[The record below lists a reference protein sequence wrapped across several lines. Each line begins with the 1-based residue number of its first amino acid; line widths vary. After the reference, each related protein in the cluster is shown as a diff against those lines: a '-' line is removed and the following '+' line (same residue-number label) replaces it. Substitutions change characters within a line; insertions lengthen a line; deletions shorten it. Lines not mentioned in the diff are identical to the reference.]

1 MPAATTS
8 DSNQATS
15 IPLQDI
21 ADRLR
26 TETLLRESEA
36 GFRTILESA
45 AIGISVNTSEG
56 RPILSNPA
64 LEKMLG
70 YTGDELRT
78 MNYLQFTHPDDRQ
91 SETRLMADLIA
102 GRIDSYRVEKRYIC
116 KSGRMMWGRLTVS
129 LLHQPDEEPHHFVAM
144 VEDITDRKRAESDSR
159 QREAELEVIAELS
172 LAMRQATSYPQVI
185 ESLVARAAS
194 ALSARACGLLLLEDR
209 RLKLVANWGLKSPT
223 GSAEIPEDDSWAWQ
237 VIRSGQTVCQ
247 PFAVNGGTPPAA
259 DPIREL
265 DPGASLVALAPL
277 RSSDMIVGLLY
288 LAFEQTNELS
298 PGVRKLLDPVADIG
312 SNAIQRAKLLQTLE
326 QQVSDRTRRL
336 KMLYEVS
343 AAASQSFDLRSMLLS
358 ALQTLVAAIPG
369 CAGCLQSLDDETSCR
384 PALVQVE
391 LSEEIIAALE
401 QGFLPEASWTRVLR
415 DGLTLRLTKGVRG
428 RRMPGLATES
438 GLADLSGH
446 AHPGSR

>member
-21 ADRLR
+21 ADWLR

-185 ESLVARAAS
+185 ESLVERAAS
-194 ALSARACGLLLLEDR
+194 ALSAHACGLLLLEDR
-209 RLKLVANWGLKSPT
+209 RLKLVARLRGLKT
-223 GSAEIPEDDSWAWQ
+223 H
-237 VIRSGQTVCQ
+237 R
-247 PFAVNGGTPPAA
+247 
-259 DPIREL
+259 
-265 DPGASLVALAPL
+265 
-277 RSSDMIVGLLY
+277 
-288 LAFEQTNELS
+288 
-298 PGVRKLLDPVADIG
+298 
-312 SNAIQRAKLLQTLE
+312 
-326 QQVSDRTRRL
+326 
-336 KMLYEVS
+336 
-343 AAASQSFDLRSMLLS
+343 
-358 ALQTLVAAIPG
+358 
-369 CAGCLQSLDDETSCR
+369 
-384 PALVQVE
+384 
-391 LSEEIIAALE
+391 
-401 QGFLPEASWTRVLR
+401 
-415 DGLTLRLTKGVRG
+415 
-428 RRMPGLATES
+428 
-438 GLADLSGH
+438 
-446 AHPGSR
+446 